1 MSPDNLI
8 NIDKE
13 KTSEQYKMP
22 ASLLGDT
29 LKLPTMDP
37 TRNVTSL
44 IDSAIIHQNEM
55 REQEQKH
62 RIELDNIRL
71 YYTNQKDIA
80 ETKRID
86 DNRSTDILAVAA
98 ANAVSVQQAN
108 TLAAQVATSAD
119 AQRSSLAN
127 ALEPIQKD
135 ISEIRKTQYEAA
147 GGKIQQT
154 ENKLTVG
161 QILAVIT
168 LVGFMTF
175 GFISSMAA
183 ILGAVIYFKG

>member
-1 MSPDNLI
+1 MSDRPLVD
-8 NIDKE
+8 
-13 KTSEQYKMP
+13 TSIFP
-22 ASLLGDT
+22 
-29 LKLPTMDP
+29 LPDP
-37 TRNVTSL
+37 TANV
-44 IDSAIIHQNEM
+44 INNMAESAKRQDDL
-55 REQEQKH
+55 R
-62 RIELDNIRL
+62 ELDTKRQDDLRELNAEHRKETDYLRML
-71 YYTNQKDIA
+71 YDSVKDKA

-147 GGKIQQT
+147 GGKQQQT
-154 ENKLTVG
+154 EAKISTGQIIAIIGVFGALGFGFVSTVG
-161 QILAVIT
+161 TII
-168 LVGFMTF
+168 G
-175 GFISSMAA
+175 I
-183 ILGAVIYFKG
+183 VIYFKG